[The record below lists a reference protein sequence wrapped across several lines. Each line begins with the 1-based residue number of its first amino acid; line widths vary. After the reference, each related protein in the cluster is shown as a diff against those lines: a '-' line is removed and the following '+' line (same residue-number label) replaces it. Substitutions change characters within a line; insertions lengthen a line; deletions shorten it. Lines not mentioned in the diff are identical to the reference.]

1 MAREVSPTI
10 RYREVGKLG
19 FVALVRM
26 LSLFPSLRNVGTC
39 LCSNQQTGLA

>member
-26 LSLFPSLRNVGTC
+26 WAMSPSYGNVRIRLC
-39 LCSNQQTGLA
+39 LYQ